1 MMLVYLNLAII
12 VFLGFYVSITLRN
25 GKPVRSEKKHPQGRF
40 DLDKIPDQPV
50 TQGHVAWV
58 EPVMIEATFV
68 EVSGLHG
75 DQERDTQTKTGATP
89 TARQEKSAQ
98 SKFHPKD
105 VDACWIKKRRES
117 HHYSAPFSQDNNAS
131 SLRG

>member
-25 GKPVRSEKKHPQGRF
+25 GKPVRPRKKHSQGRF
-40 DLDKIPDQPV
+40 DLNKIPGQPV
-50 TQGHVAWV
+50 TQGHAAWV
-58 EPVMIEATFV
+58 DPMIDATFV
-68 EVSGLHG
+68 EVSGLHSS
-75 DQERDTQTKTGATP
+75 QERGTQTKTGVTP
-89 TARQEKSAQ
+89 TARQEKSVQ
-98 SKFHPKD
+98 SRLQED

-117 HHYSAPFSQDNNAS
+117 HHYSGPFSQDNDAS